1 MKTYQ
6 SHDNTGTPEQ
16 WAQYELDKKEFEK
29 TLINYRFAYDRALE
43 IINSRIGLT
52 DGQNQILTNAFENDI
67 SMRLSMDAP
76 NVPGYHF
83 ANND

>member
-16 WAQYELDKKEFEK
+16 WAEYYKKRAEFEANMRAIEPDK
-29 TLINYRFAYDRALE
+29 DSPEYSKWAMAYHC
-43 IINSRIGLT
+43 
-52 DGQNQILTNAFENDI
+52 
-67 SMRLSMDAP
+67 DAP